1 VQLTDSLEE
10 KLLNYGSERDRGH
23 ILDVERRELFASK
36 AFLRAAQ
43 LSQPFEQ
50 PAPEGTPLHSIGRLS
65 LVESGES
72 AIGAVEDVTTG
83 LAAVAVDEDSRR
95 DSTVLDRQSI
105 ECSSSSSSSSSGV
118 RRDGAVLRAAVP
130 PRSSSVGSSSSSRRD
145 PSPSICLDS
154 AVIEAAVAA
163 ADTAMG
169 DLDYLLG
176 GEEEEEESEYDRHK
190 TDSSST
196 SSSSSKTLYGGQ
208 LAPTDRSGYST
219 LKVIFDGV
227 NRAVCDFKIKLV
239 AGSELDDKELGG
251 GHRMKGTTRVRL
263 SGDLQPY
270 RHSEHSDSS
279 WIEDNLI
286 SAVADEE
293 DIAELNSL
301 IPRTDTQAHE
311 TPCPLAVVTVDQSS
325 SLDEDYPVILGR
337 KTVRPKVEDDVISR
351 MLHVDR
357 LSYTG
362 ELSHASLF
370 LRTLPHSLSSQPF
383 TSLIICPTYSPSLL
397 SFYLH
402 SDYESCWISH
412 EVYNAV
418 RDTGEGLTAVY
429 SKRGVGSYRIPVPQT
444 THMAEGSLYSGTRY
458 ERSLR

>member
-10 KLLNYGSERDRGH
+10 KLINYGSERERGH

-72 AIGAVEDVTTG
+72 ALGAVEDVTTG

-95 DSTVLDRQSI
+95 DSTVLDRQNI
-105 ECSSSSSSSSSGV
+105 EGSSSSSGV
-118 RRDGAVLRAAVP
+118 RGDSAVLRATVP
-130 PRSSSVGSSSSSRRD
+130 PRSSSIGSSSSRRD

-154 AVIEAAVAA
+154 TVIEAAVAA

-176 GEEEEEESEYDRHK
+176 GEEEESEYDRHK
-190 TDSSST
+190 TDSSSN

-208 LAPTDRSGYST
+208 LSPTDRSGYST

-227 NRAVCDFKIKLV
+227 NRAVCDFKIKLI
-239 AGSELDDKELGG
+239 ADSEIDDKELGG
-251 GHRMKGTTRVRL
+251 GHPMKGTTRVRL

-270 RHSEHSDSS
+270 WHSEHSDSS

-301 IPRTDTQAHE
+301 IPRTDTQAHT

-362 ELSHASLF
+362 ELSHTSLL
-370 LRTLPHSLSSQPF
+370 LRTPPCSLSSLSF
-383 TSLIICPTYSPSLL
+383 TSLYPTYSLSLPPSLSPSL
-397 SFYLH
+397 SPLIL
-402 SDYESCWISH
+402 S
-412 EVYNAV
+412 
-418 RDTGEGLTAVY
+418 
-429 SKRGVGSYRIPVPQT
+429 P
-444 THMAEGSLYSGTRY
+444 
-458 ERSLR
+458 